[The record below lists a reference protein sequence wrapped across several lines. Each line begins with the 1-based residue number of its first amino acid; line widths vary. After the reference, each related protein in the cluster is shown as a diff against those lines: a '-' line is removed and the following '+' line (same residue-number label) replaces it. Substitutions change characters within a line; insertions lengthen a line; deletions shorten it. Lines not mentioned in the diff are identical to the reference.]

1 MESSLQN
8 TNVMLLVA
16 IPSMHSRHKHKLQLF
31 STLVRK
37 GQGCCSSRKKKSI
50 YSIFTLL
57 AVKKDSVRVLL
68 FTSHLGNVFYLF
80 PFEFNKYQQIF
91 TGRSHAMPCTHL
103 LIITCK
109 TKPKKKYGENR
120 VSETPLHFLNLNK
133 VLGSAQQ
140 VQKKKSR

>member
-1 MESSLQN
+1 MFFFQ
-8 TNVMLLVA
+8 
-16 IPSMHSRHKHKLQLF
+16 
-31 STLVRK
+31 
-37 GQGCCSSRKKKSI
+37 KKKSI

-57 AVKKDSVRVLL
+57 AVKKDSVRALL
-68 FTSHLGNVFYLF
+68 LTSHLGNVFYLF

-109 TKPKKKYGENR
+109 TKKKYGENR
-120 VSETPLHFLNLNK
+120 VSETPLHSLNLNK

-140 VQKKKSR
+140 VQKKKADEHWAPFLR